1 MKIFSPKFNQK
12 LTAVKVVY
20 WAMLIYMI
28 AALFWWFIALVKQND
43 TLVAVQLQQ
52 IAQKP
57 GNTVVPKQTADQLL
71 KMQSRKRVQYIAE
84 GLTFLALIV
93 VGAVYVYRATR
104 RQIRASVQQQNFMM
118 AVTHELKTP
127 IAVTQLNLETLQKRK
142 LDAAQQDKMIASTLQ
157 EANRL
162 NMLCNNIL
170 LASQLDGKAYR
181 ESRIENNLSDLVE
194 GCIDTF
200 KQHYPLRQVTE
211 QIEPSLYLD
220 GETLLLQMLVN
231 NLLENAHKY
240 APQDTEI
247 KVVLAANGKQIKLE
261 VMDSGKGIPDSE
273 KSKIFEKFYRI
284 GSEATRNTKGTGLG
298 LYLCKK
304 IAENHNANISVT
316 DSKPQG
322 SIFVVTFNS

>member
-1 MKIFSPKFNQK
+1 
-12 LTAVKVVY
+12 
-20 WAMLIYMI
+20 MLIYMI